1 MPHQQL
7 EPRFVS
13 LNQAAI
19 LTQLSTRTL
28 RRAIKAQRLLAHR
41 VGRRVRIEVIELERW
56 VRENGSAGAPAQL
69 GPVSETPG

>member
-28 RRAIKAQRLLAHR
+28 RRAIKAQRLHAHR
-41 VGRRVRIEVIELERW
+41 VGRQIRIEVNELERW
-56 VRENGSAGAPAQL
+56 IRANGSAGVPTQL
-69 GPVSETPG
+69 RPDSGTAR